1 MGLVRKFYLGKQGI
15 FFQKG
20 AQDYSPGGKGKCGTG
35 QPEWWG
41 TSRGL
46 RKERPRTRRGVA
58 EVPGFREGIGVG
70 SPWRLHQAGPRGS
83 AGGERRGPTAACQ
96 CTMKLPRHC
105 QGGSGVG
112 TARHVR
118 VPAGMCPPCQVPC
131 SPWQAALTGTPPAF
145 WRKGLLRTAG
155 AAMRSGSRGEN
166 RARFYLPGSC
176 LPPASPPATP
186 CRGLRGSLPQK
197 GPGRARG

>member
-20 AQDYSPGGKGKCGTG
+20 AQEEKEVWHRAAGGWG
-35 QPEWWG
+35 EWVGG

-58 EVPGFREGIGVG
+58 EVPGFREGIGIG

-96 CTMKLPRHC
+96 CTLKLPRHC

-112 TARHVR
+112 TARQVR
-118 VPAGMCPPCQVPC
+118 VPAGMCPPCPVSC

-145 WRKGLLRTAG
+145 WRKRLLGTAG

-186 CRGLRGSLPQK
+186 CRGLR
-197 GPGRARG
+197 

>member
-20 AQDYSPGGKGKCGTG
+20 AQDYSPGGKGSVAQGSRSGGGLPVGSERKDPEPGEESQKSQASGRESASEAHGDSTRQGPARAPGQCG
-35 QPEWWG
+35 WG
-41 TSRGL
+41 TTGTHSSLSVHHETATPLPG
-46 RKERPRTRRGVA
+46 
-58 EVPGFREGIGVG
+58 GFRG
-70 SPWRLHQAGPRGS
+70 
-83 AGGERRGPTAACQ
+83 
-96 CTMKLPRHC
+96 
-105 QGGSGVG
+105 G
-112 TARHVR
+112 TARQVR
-118 VPAGMCPPCQVPC
+118 VPAGMCPPCQVSC

-166 RARFYLPGSC
+166 RARFHLPGSC

-186 CRGLRGSLPQK
+186 CRGLR
-197 GPGRARG
+197 